1 MWMGE
6 IMKSNL
12 KTNFEK
18 LLDWILHFIFY
29 AMVLVFVATYFDSFQ
44 IDDTHLYTYGIIATL
59 IIFILNKT
67 VKPIL
72 FRLTIPLTG
81 LTVGLFYP
89 FINVI
94 ILKLTEWI
102 LGSHFEITGIWTV
115 FFIAILISIMNIIID
130 NIIITPI
137 MRRIRRNG

>member
-1 MWMGE
+1 
-6 IMKSNL
+6 MKKDL
-12 KTNFEK
+12 KVH
-18 LLDWILHFIFY
+18 LDRILDWILRFISY
-29 AMVLVFVATYFDSFQ
+29 AMVLVFVATFFDSFQ
-44 IDDTHLYTYGIIATL
+44 IDDTHLYSYGILATL
-59 IIFILNKT
+59 IIFVLNKT

-72 FRLTIPLTG
+72 FRLTLPLTG
-81 LTVGLFYP
+81 LTLGLFYP

-102 LGSHFEITGIWTV
+102 LGSHFEIKGIWTV
-115 FFIAILISIMNIIID
+115 FFLAILISLMNIVIE

>member
-1 MWMGE
+1 
-6 IMKSNL
+6 MKNNL
-12 KTNFEK
+12 KKNIDK
-18 LLDWILHFIFY
+18 LLDFVLHFIFY
-29 AMVLVFVATYFDSFQ
+29 AIILVFVATYFDSFH
-44 IDDTHLYTYGIIATL
+44 IDDTHLYTYGILATI
-59 IIFILNKT
+59 IIFILNST

-81 LTVGLFYP
+81 ITTGLFYP

-115 FFIAILISIMNIIID
+115 FFIAILISLMNIVID

-137 MRRIRRNG
+137 MRRIKKNG

>member
-1 MWMGE
+1 
-6 IMKSNL
+6 MKRTDI
-12 KTNFEK
+12 KTRVEK
-18 LLDWILHFIFY
+18 LLDWILHFVFY
-29 AMVLVFVATYFDSFQ
+29 AIVLVFVATFFDSFQ
-44 IDDTHLYTYGIIATL
+44 IDDAHLYTYGVLATL
-59 IIFILNKT
+59 IIFILNRT

-81 LTVGLFYP
+81 ITVGLFYP

-115 FFIAILISIMNIIID
+115 FFIAILISLMNVLID
-130 NIIITPI
+130 NIIIIPI
-137 MRRIRRNG
+137 MRRIRKNG

>member
-1 MWMGE
+1 
-6 IMKSNL
+6 MKKNL
-12 KTNFEK
+12 KIH
-18 LLDWILHFIFY
+18 LDRILDWILHFISY
-29 AMVLVFVATYFDSFQ
+29 AIILVFVATFFESFQ
-44 IDDTHLYTYGIIATL
+44 IDDTHLYTYGILATL
-59 IIFILNKT
+59 IIFLLNKT

-81 LTVGLFYP
+81 ITLGLFYP

-102 LGSHFEITGIWTV
+102 LGSHFEIHGILTV
-115 FFIAILISIMNIIID
+115 FFLAILISLMNIVIE

-137 MRRIRRNG
+137 MRRIRKNG

>member
-1 MWMGE
+1 
-6 IMKSNL
+6 MKKDL
-12 KTNFEK
+12 KVH
-18 LLDWILHFIFY
+18 LDRILDWVLHFISY
-29 AMVLVFVATYFDSFQ
+29 AMILVLVATFFDSFQ
-44 IDDTHLYTYGIIATL
+44 IDDTHLYTYGILATL

-81 LTVGLFYP
+81 ITLGLFYP

-102 LGSHFEITGIWTV
+102 LGSHFEIHGILTV
-115 FFIAILISIMNIIID
+115 FFLAILISLMNIVIE

-137 MRRIRRNG
+137 MRRIRKNG

>member
-1 MWMGE
+1 
-6 IMKSNL
+6 MKKNIKIHL
-12 KTNFEK
+12 DRI
-18 LLDWILHFIFY
+18 LDWILHFISY
-29 AMVLVFVATYFDSFQ
+29 AMILVFVATFFDSFQ

-59 IIFILNKT
+59 IIFLLNKT
-67 VKPIL
+67 VKPVL
-72 FRLTIPLTG
+72 FRLTLPLTG
-81 LTVGLFYP
+81 LTLGLFYP

-102 LGSHFEITGIWTV
+102 LGSHFEIEGIWTV
-115 FFIAILISIMNIIID
+115 FFLAILISLMNIVIE

>member
-1 MWMGE
+1 
-6 IMKSNL
+6 MKNKL
-12 KTNFEK
+12 KVNIINII
-18 LLDWILHFIFY
+18 DWLLHFIAY
-29 AMVLVFVATYFDSFQ
+29 AIILMLVATFFDSFK
-44 IDDTHLYTYGIIATL
+44 INDNHLYTYGTIATL

-81 LTVGLFYP
+81 ITVGLFYP

-102 LGSHFEITGIWTV
+102 LGANFEIEGVWTV
-115 FFIAILISIMNIIID
+115 FFIAILISLMNILIE

-137 MRRIRRNG
+137 IRRIKKNG